1 MKRCVMNNILVAE
14 NIEKVYYLKNETIN
28 VLRGIDLSVEKGKF
42 VIIFGPSGSGKSTL
56 LNILGSLDRPSRGRV
71 MFNGLD
77 LFSKDDRTL
86 SRIRNSHIGFVFQFH
101 HLLPEFTVLENVIL
115 PALLN
120 GRNRQEVSQRALEIL
135 GELDIANKK
144 SRLPDE
150 LSGGERQ
157 RVAIA
162 RALINDPLLILADEP
177 TGNLDYENTN
187 KLMDMFT
194 NLKSEQ
200 RTIILVTHSMDIA
213 KLGDIVYNLKE
224 GRLYAL

>member
-1 MKRCVMNNILVAE
+1 MNEILIAE
-14 NIEKVYYLKNETIN
+14 NIEKTYYLKNETIN
-28 VLRGIDLSVEKGKF
+28 VLRGIDFKVEKGKF
-42 VIIFGPSGSGKSTL
+42 VVIFGPSGSGKSTL
-56 LNILGSLDRPSRGRV
+56 LNILGSLDRPTKGRV
-71 MFNGLD
+71 LFNNID
-77 LFSKDDRTL
+77 LFKNDDESL
-86 SRIRNSHIGFVFQFH
+86 SRLRNKHIGFVFQFH
-101 HLLPEFTVLENVIL
+101 HLLPEFTVMENITL

-120 GRNRQEVSQRALEIL
+120 GDKKKNVKERALRLLDML
-135 GELDIANKK
+135 GIYDK
-144 SRLPDE
+144 SLRLPDE

-187 KLMDMFT
+187 KLMDMFIH
-194 NLKSEQ
+194 LKNKE

>member
-1 MKRCVMNNILVAE
+1 MNEILIAE
-14 NIEKVYYLKNETIN
+14 NIEKTYYLKNETIN
-28 VLRGIDLSVEKGKF
+28 VLRGIDFQVEKGKF
-42 VIIFGPSGSGKSTL
+42 VVIFGPSGSGKSTL
-56 LNILGSLDRPSRGRV
+56 LNILGSLDRPTKGRV
-71 MFNGLD
+71 LFNNID
-77 LFSKDDRTL
+77 LFKNDDESL
-86 SRIRNSHIGFVFQFH
+86 SRLRNKHIGFVFQFH
-101 HLLPEFTVLENVIL
+101 HLLPEFTVMENITL

-120 GRNRQEVSQRALEIL
+120 GDKKKNVKERALRLLDML
-135 GELDIANKK
+135 GIYDK
-144 SRLPDE
+144 SLRLPDE

-187 KLMDMFT
+187 KLMDMFIH
-194 NLKSEQ
+194 LKNKE